1 MKIII
6 KGIEPEF
13 KIYKMSES
21 IEGKFYI
28 GKTKQSLK
36 DRMYGHQHSH
46 ALVPADDH
54 FADVGWR
61 NVTVEIIDSGNDEEE
76 MNKKEI
82 ENISKCASK
91 LMLNK
96 NYNNET
102 KTKPLKR
109 KCNNLC
115 SISQNTK
122 ELLIKRWSELR
133 ITTEQETE
141 ILNKTN
147 NLTLKEQEII
157 ARYIFNSNMGITKP
171 ITDDNAD
178 EYKALLRT
186 FIGSKYYNVMNL
198 IALLSTTRKPSSA

>member
-1 MKIII
+1 
-6 KGIEPEF
+6 
-13 KIYKMSES
+13 
-21 IEGKFYI
+21 
-28 GKTKQSLK
+28 
-36 DRMYGHQHSH
+36 
-46 ALVPADDH
+46 
-54 FADVGWR
+54 
-61 NVTVEIIDSGNDEEE
+61 
-76 MNKKEI
+76 
-82 ENISKCASK
+82 
-91 LMLNK
+91 MLNK

-133 ITTEQETE
+133 ITTEQENE